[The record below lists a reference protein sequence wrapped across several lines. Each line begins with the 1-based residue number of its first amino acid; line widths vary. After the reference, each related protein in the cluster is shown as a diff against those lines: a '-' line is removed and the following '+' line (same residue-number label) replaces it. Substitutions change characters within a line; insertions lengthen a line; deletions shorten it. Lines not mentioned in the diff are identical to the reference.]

1 MGSGLSSIERLGFE
15 RRTCLWKGYSAP
27 EETELVTAKDFNFAV
42 DHGCTGSGG
51 DENEREVL

>member
-42 DHGCTGSGG
+42 D
-51 DENEREVL
+51 L